1 MALRVNIPR
10 FAWLIA
16 CLLAA
21 LPLFGQNALPETPSA
36 EDKAFSAITQL
47 MAKTRQGKANP
58 TEEDLKTRREAG
70 IEMAN
75 KAKSFL
81 RDYPASKKAEDAQGL
96 RNIGLYEAALA
107 GDSAASDELERSA
120 AEALKDPKTPEMLK
134 LHIFA
139 INHLAHWAMKNSKRN
154 VDQGSAEFQK
164 AYADALFAA
173 VDVLSDKDA
182 IFKMLLLQAKS
193 GHELTS
199 AEKRSLAERV
209 LKHPS
214 ASAAIKTE
222 AEKILT
228 GEQSYAVGKPL
239 DISFTALDGSKVDL
253 KKMKGKVVLVDFW
266 ATWCGPCVAEVPALK
281 KAYATYHAK
290 GFEIVGISLDESKED
305 LLGFMRKK
313 GMPWPQYFDGKHWNN
328 EISFRFGINSVPTQ
342 WLVDKKGILRQ
353 TNARFNLEQLVEQLL
368 KEE

>member
-1 MALRVNIPR
+1 MALRVNILR
-10 FAWLIA
+10 LAWLLA
-16 CLLAA
+16 CFLAA
-21 LPLFGQNALPETPSA
+21 LPLLARDEAPATP

-47 MAKTRQGKANP
+47 LAKTRQGKEKP
-58 TEEDLKTRREAG
+58 TEEDFKTRRAAG
-70 IEMAN
+70 IEMAS

-81 RDYPASKKAEDAQGL
+81 KLYPASKKAEDAQGL

-139 INHLAHWAMKNSKRN
+139 INHIARWAFKNSKRS

-193 GHELTS
+193 GHELKS
-199 AEKRSLAERV
+199 AEKRSIAEQV
-209 LKHPS
+209 LKHSS
-214 ASAAIKTE
+214 ASAAIKAE
-222 AEKILT
+222 AEKILA

-239 DISFTALDGSKVDL
+239 DITFTAIDGSKVDL
-253 KKMKGKVVLVDFW
+253 KEMKGKVVLVDFW

-281 KAYATYHAK
+281 KAFETYHAK
-290 GFEIVGISLDESKED
+290 GFEIVGISLDDNKKD
-305 LLGFMRKK
+305 LLGFMKKK

-353 TNARFNLEQLVEQLL
+353 TNARFNLEALVEQLL